1 VEHKIGIINPGQM
14 GVFIAASAIRSGNAV
29 YWASEGRGKKTR
41 ERAEEHGLTEVG
53 LLRELCDSCEIILSV
68 CPPHAAEDVA
78 DSVVAQSFQGTYVEA
93 NAISPMRS
101 RGIGERISTAGVH
114 FVDGGIVGN
123 PAWESGETW
132 LYLAGEG
139 ADEVAGCFQTESLRT
154 CVLGNTIGKASALKM
169 CYASYTKG
177 STALTTAILGT
188 AESLGVREK
197 LEEQWARDWP
207 GFDEKARMRA
217 RRVTAKAWRFEG
229 EMREISATFSDAGL
243 PGEFHKAAEEIFR
256 RLSHFKDAPS
266 TPSLKEVF
274 DALIQPKDG

>member
-1 VEHKIGIINPGQM
+1 M
-14 GVFIAASAIRSGNAV
+14 GVFVAASLVKSRNKV

-41 ERAEEHGLTEVG
+41 ERAGEHGLIEVG
-53 LLRELCDSCEIILSV
+53 SLEELCDACDIIFSV

-78 DSVVAQSFQGTYVEA
+78 DSVMARSFQGTYVEA
-93 NAISPMRS
+93 NAISPRRS
-101 RGIGERISTAGVH
+101 RGIGERVSGAGIH

-132 LYLAGEG
+132 LYLSGDG
-139 ADEVAGCFQTESLRT
+139 ADEVAACFQTESLRT
-154 CVLGNTIGKASALKM
+154 CVLGDTIGKASALKM

-229 EMREISATFSDAGL
+229 EMREISTTFKDAGL
-243 PGEFHKAAEEIFR
+243 PGEFHKAAEEIYR
-256 RLSHFKDAPS
+256 RLSGFKDAPE
-266 TPSLKEVF
+266 TPSLEEVF
-274 DALIQPKDG
+274 DALIQPEDDEQ